1 VKNHENPIQRPKL
14 HIWSTW
20 NNNFFL
26 KLYVLTFVD
35 VSEVNALL
43 RWKYTFDNQS
53 KATLSTWTRTI
64 NSNKIDTFKNQ
75 GIT

>member
-1 VKNHENPIQRPKL
+1 MKTQFKDQ
-14 HIWSTW
+14 
-20 NNNFFL
+20 NFIFGVLGIIIFL

-43 RWKYTFDNQS
+43 RWKYSFDNQS